1 MLLTEIA
8 TLDELLHAHAAA
20 LGGDFT
26 AYRNHTYRVVNLC
39 AALSPTGDPE
49 QLQKMAI
56 AAAFHDMGI
65 WTDGTFD
72 YLQPS
77 VRVAIAHLDRSGR
90 AEWTPEITAMIL
102 EHHKISAWR
111 GDPHWLVEPFRRAD
125 WVDVT
130 RGLRTFGLS
139 RSLLREIFSMWPSA
153 GFHKRLIQLELKRL
167 RTHPWSP
174 LPMVRL

>member
-1 MLLTEIA
+1 
-8 TLDELLHAHAAA
+8 LLHAHAVK
-20 LGGDFT
+20 LGGDYT

-39 AALSPTGDPE
+39 VALSSGDPE
-49 QLQKMAI
+49 QIQKIAI
-56 AAAFHDMGI
+56 AAAFHDLGI

-77 VRVAIAHLDRSGR
+77 IRLASAHLAHSGR
-90 AEWTPEITAMIL
+90 AEWTSEIRRMIL
-102 EHHKISAWR
+102 EHHKISPYR

-125 WVDVT
+125 WVDVS
-130 RGLRTFGLS
+130 RGLITFGLN
-139 RSLLREIFSMWPSA
+139 RRFLGEIFSAWPGE
-153 GFHKRLIQLELKRL
+153 GFHKRLVQLSLERL

>member
-1 MLLTEIA
+1 MLTEIA
-8 TLDELLHAHAAA
+8 TLDELLEAHRAE
-20 LGGDFT
+20 LGKDFT

-39 AALSPTGDPE
+39 AGLSSSDPE
-49 QLQKMAI
+49 QLQKMVI

-77 VRVAIAHLDRSGR
+77 IRLAGAHLARTGR
-90 AEWTPEITAMIL
+90 EEWTPEITEMIL
-102 EHHKISAWR
+102 QHHKISAWR
-111 GDPHWLVEPFRRAD
+111 GNPQWLVEPFRRAD
-125 WVDVT
+125 WIDVT
-130 RGLRTFGLS
+130 RLRTFGLP
-139 RSLLREIFSMWPSA
+139 RTLLHEVFATWPGA
-153 GFHKRLIQLELKRL
+153 GFHKKLVQLELKRL

>member
-8 TLDELLHAHAAA
+8 ALDELLQAHAAV
-20 LGGDFT
+20 LGRDLT

-39 AALSPTGDPE
+39 AAFSSREPE
-49 QLQKMAI
+49 PLHKMAI
-56 AAAFHDMGI
+56 AAAFHDLGI

-77 VRVAIAHLDRSGR
+77 IRLAGAHLAQSGR
-90 AEWTPEITAMIL
+90 AQWTPEITAMIR

-111 GDPHWLVEPFRRAD
+111 GNPDWLVEPFRRAD
-125 WVDVT
+125 WVDVS
-130 RGLRTFGLS
+130 RVRTFGLP
-139 RSLLREIFSMWPSA
+139 RSLLREIFATWPNA
-153 GFHKRLIQLELKRL
+153 GFHKRLVQLELRRL
-167 RTHPWSP
+167 RTHPWNP

>member
-39 AALSPTGDPE
+39 AAFSSSGDPE
-49 QLQKMAI
+49 QLEKMAI
-56 AAAFHDMGI
+56 AAAFHDLGI

-77 VRVAIAHLDRSGR
+77 VRLARAHLDRSGR
-90 AEWTPEITAMIL
+90 AEWTPEITEMIL
-102 EHHKISAWR
+102 EHHKISAYR
-111 GDPHWLVEPFRRAD
+111 GNPHWLVEPFRRAD
-125 WVDVT
+125 WVDVS
-130 RGLRTFGLS
+130 RLLTFGLS
-139 RSLLREIFSMWPSA
+139 RSLLREIFSTWPGA
-153 GFHKRLIQLELKRL
+153 GFHKMLVRLELKHL
-167 RTHPWSP
+167 RAHPRNP
-174 LPMVRL
+174 LPMMRL